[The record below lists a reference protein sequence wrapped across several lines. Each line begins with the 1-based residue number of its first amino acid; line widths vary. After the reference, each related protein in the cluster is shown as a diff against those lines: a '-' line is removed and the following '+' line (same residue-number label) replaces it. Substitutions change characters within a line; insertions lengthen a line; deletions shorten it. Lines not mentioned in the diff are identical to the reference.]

1 MQTVVQN
8 LNAAKKRKGYTLKQL
23 AEASGLTLGTV
34 NKIMS
39 GELKKVNPDKLAKL
53 ADALDVSVEYLNGE
67 NTSLGEKVQN
77 DASDYL
83 GIVKIACI
91 SPEVRIADTTFNAS
105 EIVKRAK
112 AALKQGVKIALF
124 PELALTGYTCG
135 DLFFQSTLRNAALT
149 ALKNVCDA
157 LAEDDIVC
165 IVGLPICSDLG
176 KMYNAAAVVYKGE
189 VLGIV
194 PKINLPNYNEFFEKR
209 LFSTYEGDNATVTIF
224 GKQVPF
230 GNRLIFAN
238 SVHADVRFAIEICE
252 DIWVADSPSIAH
264 SSSGANCVFN
274 LSASNETVVKSVY
287 RKKMV
292 EIQSGKCGV
301 IYAYCS
307 SGPSES
313 TSQTVFSAHNIICE
327 NGQCVAEAKPF
338 TTGYAES
345 CVDFDFIESERAHLD
360 HSQSGNGYTIVP
372 FAQNYG
378 KVARKYA
385 PAPFVPE
392 NEDERDQ
399 VCEKALTILSYA
411 LKKRVEHVGASK
423 LVLGL
428 SGGSDSTLAL
438 IVCARALK
446 LMHRPLTDVLAITM
460 PCFGTSKRTYDNVT
474 SLTEALGIP
483 LTEINVTDAVTQH
496 LKDIGHD
503 VELTDVTYENAQA
516 RERTQVLMDVAND
529 VNGLVIGTGDMSEL
543 ALGWATYN
551 GDHMSMYGV
560 NASVPKTL
568 VKALLTYEAQHTANK
583 KLKKAL
589 EDVLDTP
596 VSPELLPTDA
606 NGDIAQITE
615 DSVGPYELH
624 DYFLFMLIRKG
635 FTVKK
640 VYELAKVSFEG
651 KYDDATILKWLKFF
665 VKRFFTQQ
673 FKRSCSPDSV
683 KLGSV
688 DLSKMGMRMPS
699 DACYAAW
706 MAELDSIE

>member
-39 GELKKVNPDKLAKL
+39 GELKKVKSDKLAKL
-53 ADALDVSVEYLNGE
+53 ADALDVTVEYLNGE
-67 NTSLGEKVQN
+67 TAAKTEQTQTS
-77 DASDYL
+77 SDYL

-91 SPEVRIADTTFNAS
+91 SPEVKVADCAFNAN

-112 AALKQGVKIALF
+112 IAREQGVKIALF

-135 DLFFQSTLRNAALT
+135 DLFFQSTLRNAALN
-149 ALKNVCDA
+149 ALNTVCNE
-157 LAEDDIVC
+157 LASCDIVC

-176 KMYNAAAVVYKGE
+176 KMYNAAAVIYNGE

-194 PKINLPNYNEFFEKR
+194 PKINLPNYNEFYEKR
-209 LFSTYEGDNATVTIF
+209 LFSTYEGANTTVTIF

-238 SVHADVRFAIEICE
+238 SIHADVRFAIEICE

-327 NGQCVAEAKPF
+327 NGQCLSEAKPF
-338 TTGYAES
+338 TTGYAEA
-345 CVDFDFIESERAHLD
+345 CVDFDFIEAERAHLD
-360 HSQSGNGYTIVP
+360 HSQSSVGYTMIP
-372 FAQNYG
+372 FAQSYG
-378 KVARKYA
+378 KVARKYS
-385 PAPFVPE
+385 PSPFVPE
-392 NEDERDQ
+392 NDAERDQ

-423 LVLGL
+423 LVLGV

-438 IVCARALK
+438 LVCARALK
-446 LMHRPLTDVLAITM
+446 LMNRPLTDILAITM
-460 PCFGTSKRTYDNVT
+460 PCFGTSNRTYDNAT
-474 SLTEALGIP
+474 SLTEALDIP
-483 LTEINVTDAVTQH
+483 LSEINIMAAVTQH
-496 LKDIGHD
+496 LKDINHD
-503 VELTDVTYENAQA
+503 IAVTDVTYENAQA
-516 RERTQVLMDVAND
+516 RERTQVLMDVANK
-529 VNGLVIGTGDMSEL
+529 VNGLVIGTGDMSES

-568 VKALLTYEAQHTANK
+568 VKALLKYEAQHTANK

-589 EDVLDTP
+589 ENVLDTP
-596 VSPELLPTDA
+596 VSPELLPTDT
-606 NGDIAQITE
+606 NGAIAQITE
-615 DSVGPYELH
+615 DAVGPYELH

-635 FTVKK
+635 FSARK
-640 VYELAKVSFEG
+640 VYELAKISFEG
-651 KYDDATILKWLKFF
+651 KYDNATILKWLKFF

-688 DLSKMGMRMPS
+688 DLSKMGMRVPS
-699 DACYAAW
+699 DACYTVW
-706 MAELDSIE
+706 LEELNKCE

>member
-39 GELKKVNPDKLAKL
+39 GELKKINPEKLSKLA
-53 ADALDVSVEYLNGE
+53 AALDVSVEYLNG
-67 NTSLGEKVQN
+67 TSFAPAE
-77 DASDYL
+77 ASITTDTYL

-91 SPEVRIADTTFNAS
+91 SPEVKVADTAFNAS

-112 AALKQGVKIALF
+112 MAREQGVKIALF
-124 PELALTGYTCG
+124 PELSLTGYTCG
-135 DLFFQSTLRNAALT
+135 DLFFQSTLRNAALN
-149 ALKNVCDA
+149 ALKTVCDA
-157 LAEDDIVC
+157 LAEDDVVC
-165 IVGLPICSDLG
+165 IVGLPICGDLG
-176 KMYNAAAVVYKGE
+176 KMYNAAAVLYNGE
-189 VLGIV
+189 ILGIV

-209 LFSTYEGDNATVTIF
+209 LFSTYEGDNTTVTIF

-230 GNRLIFAN
+230 GNKLIFAN
-238 SVHADVRFAIEICE
+238 SIHADVRFAIEICE

-274 LSASNETVVKSVY
+274 LSASNETVVKNVY

-338 TTGYAES
+338 TTGYAEA
-345 CVDFDFIESERAHLD
+345 CVDFDFIEAERAHLD
-360 HSQSGNGYTIVP
+360 HSQASSGYTIVP
-372 FAQNYG
+372 FAQSYG
-378 KVARKYA
+378 KAVRKYT

-392 NEDERDQ
+392 SDAERDQ
-399 VCEKALTILSYA
+399 VCQKAYTILSYA
-411 LKKRVEHVGASK
+411 LKKRIEHVGASK

-428 SGGSDSTLAL
+428 SGGSDSALAL
-438 IVCARALK
+438 IVCEKALK
-446 LMHRPLTDVLAITM
+446 LMGRPVTDILAITM
-460 PCFGTSKRTYDNVT
+460 PCFGTSNRTHDNAV
-474 SLTEALGIP
+474 SLTDALEIT
-483 LTEINVTDAVTQH
+483 LREINIVDSVTQH

-503 VELTDVTYENAQA
+503 LELTDVTYENAQA
-516 RERTQVLMDVAND
+516 RERTQVLMDVANQ

-568 VKALLTYEAQHTANK
+568 VKALLRYEAQHTANK

-596 VSPELLPTDA
+596 VSPELLPTDT
-606 NGDIAQITE
+606 NGAISQITE

-635 FTVKK
+635 FSVRK
-640 VYELAKVSFEG
+640 VYELAKISFEG
-651 KYDDATILKWLKFF
+651 RYDEKTILKWLKFF
-665 VKRFFTQQ
+665 IKRFFTQQ

-688 DLSKMGMRMPS
+688 DLSKMGMRAPS
-699 DACYAAW
+699 DACYTAW
-706 MAELDSIE
+706 LAELESL

>member
-8 LNAAKKRKGYTLKQL
+8 LNTAKKRKGYTLKQL

-39 GELKKVNPDKLAKL
+39 GELKKVNPDKLSKL
-53 ADALDVSVEYLNGE
+53 AQALDVSVEYLNG
-67 NTSLGEKVQN
+67 VQ
-77 DASDYL
+77 ATYTESKQSVSSDYL

-91 SPEVRIADTTFNAS
+91 SPEVRVADCTFNAS
-105 EIVKRAK
+105 QIVKRAK
-112 AALKQGVKIALF
+112 MAANQGVKIALF

-135 DLFFQSTLRNAALT
+135 DLFFQSTLRNAALA
-149 ALKNVCDA
+149 ALKTVRDE
-157 LAEDDIVC
+157 LAQCDIVC
-165 IVGLPICSDLG
+165 IVGLPVCSDIG
-176 KMYNAAAVVYKGE
+176 KMYNAAAILYKGE

-194 PKINLPNYNEFFEKR
+194 PKLNLPNYNEFFEKR
-209 LFSTYEGDNATVTIF
+209 LFSVYEGDNTTVTIF

-238 SVHADVRFAIEICE
+238 SLHSEVRFAIEICE
-252 DIWVADSPSIAH
+252 DVWVADSPSVTH

-274 LSASNETVVKSVY
+274 LSASNETVVKSDY
-287 RKKMV
+287 RKKMI

-327 NGQCVAEAKPF
+327 NGQCLAEAQPF
-338 TTGYAES
+338 TTGYAEA
-345 CVDFDFIESERAHLD
+345 CVDFDFIEAERAHLD
-360 HSQSGNGYTIVP
+360 HSQAGNGYAIIP
-372 FAQNYG
+372 FAQSYD
-378 KVARKYA
+378 KVTRVYS
-385 PAPFVPE
+385 PAPFVPS
-392 NEDERDQ
+392 NESERDQ
-399 VCEKALTILSYA
+399 VCEKALTILAYA

-423 LVLGL
+423 LVIGL

-438 IVCARALK
+438 LVCARALK
-446 LMHRPLTDVLAITM
+446 LLGRPLSDVLAITM
-460 PCFGTSKRTYDNVT
+460 PCFGTSKRTYDNALM
-474 SLTEALGIP
+474 LTESLGIT
-483 LTEINVTDAVTQH
+483 LHEVDVRASVTQH
-496 LKDIGHD
+496 LKDIGHQLT
-503 VELTDVTYENAQA
+503 VTDVTFENAQA

-568 VKALLTYEAQHTANK
+568 VKALLKYEAQHTTNR
-583 KLKKAL
+583 KLKTAL
-589 EDVLDTP
+589 EQVLETP
-596 VSPELLPTDA
+596 VSPELLPVGEHDT
-606 NGDIAQITE
+606 ITQITE
-615 DSVGPYELH
+615 DVVGPYELH

-635 FTVKK
+635 FSAKK

-651 KYDDATILKWLKFF
+651 KYDGATILKWLKFF
-665 VKRFFTQQ
+665 IKRFFTQQ

-699 DACYAAW
+699 DACCAVW
-706 MAELDSIE
+706 LEELSKCE